1 MELQAPSQSGRWRG
15 LNRRILEWAMTRTG
29 CQRGKE
35 SGISKANIFW
45 WCFKSGYKGE
55 ETVRGTVRVPP
66 SVATRSR
73 RTLRIYVIRNEF
85 GENATRSNFPRR
97 AILTYIR
104 FFFQLRLYTLYDI
117 AVIRKFSRSARCCV
131 AILLQLFDDLRFVL
145 IERSFQSLFVRRC
158 IRQGPLIEW
167 DLEIDE
173 NSACQIFSY
182 TRRSSS
188 VIDSVRS
195 QTREV
200 IDRSCSKYSFRQ
212 WRCHRERCIGNLGLI
227 VEVVSFQR
235 RPRRNKRSDQRAK
248 WNFVNFIALP

>member
-1 MELQAPSQSGRWRG
+1 MVRNDRRKAAYLRFVGWAKDARLTRETGGLMELEAPSQSGRWRG
-15 LNRRILEWAMTRTG
+15 LNPGILEWATTRTG

-73 RTLRIYVIRNEF
+73 RTLRIYVIRNKF

-117 AVIRKFSRSARCCV
+117 EGH
-131 AILLQLFDDLRFVL
+131 Q
-145 IERSFQSLFVRRC
+145 
-158 IRQGPLIEW
+158 
-167 DLEIDE
+167 
-173 NSACQIFSY
+173 
-182 TRRSSS
+182 
-188 VIDSVRS
+188 
-195 QTREV
+195 
-200 IDRSCSKYSFRQ
+200 
-212 WRCHRERCIGNLGLI
+212 
-227 VEVVSFQR
+227 
-235 RPRRNKRSDQRAK
+235 
-248 WNFVNFIALP
+248 